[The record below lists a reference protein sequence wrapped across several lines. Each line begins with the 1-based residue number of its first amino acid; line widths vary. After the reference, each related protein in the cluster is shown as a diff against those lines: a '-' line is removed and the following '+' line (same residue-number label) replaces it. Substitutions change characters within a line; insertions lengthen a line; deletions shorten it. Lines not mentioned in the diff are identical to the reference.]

1 MKQITYLIPGIPVP
15 LRRPVFGKGH
25 CWDEQKELKNRAG
38 IYLKNSQEPYQPKSE
53 ALKEDPAPVFSGP
66 ISVDV
71 TFYFPHTIHKKN
83 KLKRWHIIRPD
94 LDNCVKFILDVATG
108 ITYNDDCIVSDIH
121 ARKMYSDSPR
131 TEFTISELKEN

>member
-1 MKQITYLIPGIPVP
+1 M
-15 LRRPVFGKGH
+15 
-25 CWDEQKELKNRAG
+25 
-38 IYLKNSQEPYQPKSE
+38 KNSQEPHQPKSE
-53 ALKEDPAPVFSGP
+53 ALKDEPSPIFSGP